1 MSAITEVTK
10 QKRLKKEE
18 LKKDLILLFRTN
30 QMQITFESSE
40 INYEQPIGQI
50 IRQAREMQGL
60 TCKELSELSDISKDQ
75 ICNIESG
82 RTKNPSLY
90 TLTQIIQAL
99 ENVKDIWKGNEID
112 YEQPIGQI
120 IKQARKMQGLTCKE
134 LSELSNISENQIYRI
149 ESGRTKQLHLDII
162 IRLTQAL
169 KLDREK
175 LISKGNE
182 INYDQPIGQII
193 KQAREMQALTRK
205 ELSEL
210 IDVSKEQIYNI
221 ESGKTKQPQLDTR
234 RRLFQALK
242 LDREKLISKGNE
254 INYDLPLGQ
263 IVKRLMEMKGLTCR
277 ELSELS
283 GISETEIY
291 RIESGKRKYSR
302 LYILAQIIQALKN
315 VKDISKTSKI
325 NYDQPLG
332 QIIRQAREMKGL
344 TCRALSELS
353 DISETQIYNIESGI
367 TKQPYLDTIIRLT
380 KALNLDSE
388 KLISKCNEINYD
400 LQVGSIIR
408 QAREMQG
415 LTCKKLSEIS
425 EVSTAQIYSIESGKT
440 KKPNLDTIIRL
451 TQALNLDV
459 EKLTSKGNEINYDLQ
474 VGQIIRQAREI
485 QGITCEKLS
494 EISKISIA
502 QIYDIELGK
511 INPIPLDT
519 LTQLTQALRLDSEK
533 LILKNDK
540 IQVGQIIRQAR
551 DKQGLTC
558 KKLSEISEIS
568 MVQIFSIESGRTR
581 KPKLDTIIKLTRAL
595 NLELDLV
602 LYVLNTK
609 Y

>member
-1 MSAITEVTK
+1 MSTITEVTK

-50 IRQAREMQGL
+50 IRQVREMQGL

-221 ESGKTKQPQLDTR
+221 ESGITKQPQLDTR

-425 EVSTAQIYSIESGKT
+425 EVSTAQIYSIELCKT
-440 KKPNLDTIIRL
+440 KCPRSSTLIKL

-459 EKLTSKGNEINYDLQ
+459 EKLILKCNEINYDLQ
-474 VGQIIRQAREI
+474 VGQIIRQAR
-485 QGITCEKLS
+485 S
-494 EISKISIA
+494 
-502 QIYDIELGK
+502 
-511 INPIPLDT
+511 
-519 LTQLTQALRLDSEK
+519 
-533 LILKNDK
+533 
-540 IQVGQIIRQAR
+540 
-551 DKQGLTC
+551 
-558 KKLSEISEIS
+558 
-568 MVQIFSIESGRTR
+568 
-581 KPKLDTIIKLTRAL
+581 
-595 NLELDLV
+595 
-602 LYVLNTK
+602 YV
-609 Y
+609 